1 LHLVGAQHLVGVPR
15 IVEERDLEVETFI
28 GHETAMHGD
37 PERNVEYG
45 AGDGRELD
53 GVGSLRRRRGGGNA
67 EHGGDHDVSTKMRE
81 PHGLTPP
88 IRTATGAM

>member
-1 LHLVGAQHLVGVPR
+1 MHLVGAQHLVGVPR
-15 IVEERDLEVETFI
+15 IVEERDLEVETFV

-53 GVGSLRRRRGGGNA
+53 GVGSLRRRRHGGEA
-67 EHGGDHDVSTKMRE
+67 EHGGDHDVSTKLRE

-88 IRTATGAM
+88 ICTATSAM